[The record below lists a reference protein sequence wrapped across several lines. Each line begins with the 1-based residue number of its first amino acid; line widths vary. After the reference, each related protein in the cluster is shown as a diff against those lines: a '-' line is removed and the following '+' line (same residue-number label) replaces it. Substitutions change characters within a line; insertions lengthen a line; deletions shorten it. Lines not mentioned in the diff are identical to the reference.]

1 MDSEPGTSKEKNE
14 QQQQCEMRQW
24 TKELKTIPPFTFEL
38 MQKHLGTN
46 TELGE
51 ENNVGAHK
59 HKKEGYQLF
68 KDKYVKQV
76 VIKAN
81 VMKDKQMYYLVKGCV
96 DASMKKMV
104 YTVYI
109 HLNQDTGEV
118 AYASCKCKAGKGGCC
133 KHVVA
138 LMFQIIEYI
147 QLELK
152 EIPDDLTCT
161 QLLQQWHVPRNDE
174 LNEPILY
181 EDVVFERASYEKD
194 KSGKKRKNL
203 KTCDS
208 VINPAPQYSQNVT
221 SKKIEGLVLELKNV
235 KKANYLCKLLES
247 NKCQPHGFEQIHKNL
262 PSKKKCT
269 EAKEN
274 ACDLNDNSLRYKV
287 LKGLETVVANLASLS
302 DENIDLVQD
311 ELSKTHGQLLEIEK
325 NTRGQSTCEQ
335 WYEERNIR
343 LTASNFGSVI
353 KRRKSIYPKS
363 ILSHILGSKV
373 NMHSPKQ
380 CIWGNENELK
390 AVDKYYKLKKEDGCP
405 VTMFAQVGFVVNP
418 EYPWLG
424 ASPDFLIGDS
434 KEASPYGIGEVK
446 CPFSKREMTI
456 EEACATDKTF
466 YLTFCNGKVTL
477 KQNHAYYYQVQGI
490 MATLRTKWSDFIVLT
505 NKDLHVERIYFDSVF
520 WEGKMLPELTSF
532 YFQYLAPK
540 LHGEFGDNQ

>member
-1 MDSEPGTSKEKNE
+1 
-14 QQQQCEMRQW
+14 
-24 TKELKTIPPFTFEL
+24 
-38 MQKHLGTN
+38 
-46 TELGE
+46 
-51 ENNVGAHK
+51 
-59 HKKEGYQLF
+59 
-68 KDKYVKQV
+68 
-76 VIKAN
+76 
-81 VMKDKQMYYLVKGCV
+81 MKDQQMYYLAKGCV

-138 LMFQIIEYI
+138 LMFQIIDYI

-161 QLLQQWHVPRNDE
+161 QLLQRWHVPRNDE

-311 ELSKTHGQLLEIEK
+311 ELSKTHGKLLEIEK

-380 CIWGNENELK
+380 CIWGNENKLK
-390 AVDKYYKLKKEDGCP
+390 AVDCCK
-405 VTMFAQVGFVVNP
+405 
-418 EYPWLG
+418 
-424 ASPDFLIGDS
+424 ASPDFLVGDS
-434 KEASPYGIGEVK
+434 KEAFPYGIGEVK

-456 EEACATDKTF
+456 EKACATDTTF

-505 NKDLHVERIYFDSVF
+505 NKGLHVERIYFDSVF